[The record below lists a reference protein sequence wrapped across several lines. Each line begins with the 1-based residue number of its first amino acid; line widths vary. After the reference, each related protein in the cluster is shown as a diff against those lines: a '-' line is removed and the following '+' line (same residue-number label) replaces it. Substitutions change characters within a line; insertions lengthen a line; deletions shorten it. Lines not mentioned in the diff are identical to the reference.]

1 MAHFFVVEGNID
13 GEVKFCEKEKT
24 SFFTI
29 ITKNLFSAEFFYFQ
43 IQCLGKVAESV
54 KNATDGTRV
63 RIIGRLVQSG
73 NRILIDADHVL
84 IK

>member
-29 ITKNLFSAEFFYFQ
+29 ITKNLFSVSTDVFYFQ
-43 IQCLGKVAESV
+43 IQCLGKV
-54 KNATDGTRV
+54 NATDGTRV
-63 RIIGRLVQSG
+63 CIIGRLVQSG